1 MRVFVTGATGHIG
14 SALVPELLQAGHQ
27 VTGLAR
33 SDKSA
38 AALAAMGAEAHRGDI
53 DDLDGLRAAASV
65 ADGVIHLAYRHDF
78 DNDFVAAADADLR
91 AVEAM
96 GDVLAG
102 SDRPLVN
109 TSGTLFLP
117 GVVQGRTAT
126 EHDTMPAGP
135 RIDSENATIA
145 LADKGVRSSVVR
157 LVAAGA
163 QQPGSPRFRPSFDRH
178 CPRKRGGC
186 LHRRRLQPVAGSSY
200 ARRGAP
206 LPARSRKRFCGNTVA
221 RCCRRRRA
229 VPRHRR
235 RHRPPPRCAGRQ
247 HFAAKKGRAT
257 SGSWASSRHWT
268 IRRPAR

>member
-96 GDVLAG
+96 GEVLAG

-117 GVVQGRTAT
+117 GVVQGRA
-126 EHDTMPAGP
+126 
-135 RIDSENATIA
+135 R
-145 LADKGVRSSVVR
+145 
-157 LVAAGA
+157 
-163 QQPGSPRFRPSFDRH
+163 DR
-178 CPRKRGGC
+178 K
-186 LHRRRLQPVAGSSY
+186 
-200 ARRGAP
+200 
-206 LPARSRKRFCGNTVA
+206 
-221 RCCRRRRA
+221 
-229 VPRHRR
+229 
-235 RHRPPPRCAGRQ
+235 
-247 HFAAKKGRAT
+247 
-257 SGSWASSRHWT
+257 
-268 IRRPAR
+268 